1 MTHRGPFQPRPFCE
15 TMPDLPLAVWHTR
28 ENKLNNK
35 ILKYNTDK
43 ESNCVFHLQALVFQ
57 NRATLLSLSHTE
69 IR

>member
-1 MTHRGPFQPRPFCE
+1 
-15 TMPDLPLAVWHTR
+15 MPDLPLAVWHTR